1 MKGNIGAVQEHDFD
15 TLTGLW
21 EASVRAT
28 HTFLK
33 ETDIVWLRPRIRN
46 HYLIHVE
53 LRAFRDEHHAIL
65 GFVGVANAKIEMLFI
80 APQAQG
86 KGIGKQLLQYAIHHM
101 KAVEL
106 DVNEQNP
113 DAVGFYQHQGF
124 EIVGRSPLDGQGQ
137 PFPLLHM
144 RLK

>member
-1 MKGNIGAVQEHDFD
+1 MTGDIGEVQEHDFD
-15 TLTGLW
+15 MLTAIW

-28 HTFLK
+28 HVFLQ

-46 HYLIHVE
+46 DYLIHVE
-53 LRAFRDEHHAIL
+53 LRVFRDEHHTIL
-65 GFVGVANAKIEMLFI
+65 GFVGVADAKIEMLFI
-80 APQAQG
+80 TPQARG
-86 KGIGKQLLQYAIHHM
+86 KGIGRQLLQYAIHHL

-113 DAVGFYQHQGF
+113 EAVGFYQHHGF